1 LSTTTH
7 KKTIARLA
15 LATVLAAGAIS
26 APVATADTGQPQQ
39 GGGCHMVFSSGTT
52 GLNQMMAN
60 ASGTGAHNMV
70 AMLSKFSS
78 QQFCGA

>member
-7 KKTIARLA
+7 RKAITRFA
-15 LATVLAAGAIS
+15 LPIVLAASAMT

-39 GGGCHMVFSSGTT
+39 GGGCHMLSSPSTT
-52 GLNQMMAN
+52 GGNQMMAN

-70 AMLSKFSS
+70 AMLTKFS
-78 QQFCGA
+78 C